1 MTDKT
6 GGPAFPQ
13 MRVWNASLAE
23 YEDTQ
28 QYPGMTLR
36 DLTMVLCIAAV
47 FGSRNEPLHMEKG
60 ETEEQALIRYWG
72 SVAQA
77 AAIAAD
83 AMLAERNK

>member
-1 MTDKT
+1 MTKDT
-6 GGPAFPQ
+6 NGPAFPQ

-36 DLTMVLCIAAV
+36 DWFAGQAFAGLLASGGAADW
-47 FGSRNEPLHMEKG
+47 SIDADNAYR
-60 ETEEQALIRYWG
+60 
-72 SVAQA
+72 
-77 AAIAAD
+77 AAD